1 MSVDG
6 KGLLVIISAPSGAG
20 KDASIERLVKKVPDA
35 VVYVTATSRKPRPGE
50 VDGVRY
56 YFYTPE
62 KFRQEIEAGNFFEWS
77 IVHGEFKGVRR
88 DILGDTLRDHKI
100 VIVKPDP
107 QGMRKIKSQ
116 LPEAL
121 TIFIMPP
128 SIEALQRRLEHRGTE
143 TPEQRAVRLR
153 NAEIEM
159 AAAPEYDYVVVNE
172 DGKLDETVDK
182 IAEIIKKEAK
192 RPRHYELRRRVPLRS
207 RSSPAFGAQRARSP
221 IRCPKLSCSSL
232 GSSFVSGSARVP
244 SQASSYGS
252 MRRTRERSAR
262 STRSCTRSRCSDRTS
277 SLSRR
282 GSRPSTAP
290 ASPTRYARCC
300 RPLSRAARA
309 SVCPP
314 RVVTGVKPSSH

>member
-1 MSVDG
+1 MAIDG

-20 KDASIERLVKKVPDA
+20 KDTVIDRLVQKLDDA

-50 VDGVRY
+50 ADGVRY
-56 YFYTPE
+56 YFYSPE

-88 DILGDTLRDHKI
+88 DILGDTLRRHKI

-128 SIEALQRRLEHRGTE
+128 SLESLAKRLKKRGTE
-143 TPEQRAVRLR
+143 TPEQLAIRLR

-172 DGKLDETVDK
+172 DGKIDETAEQ
-182 IAEIIKKEAK
+182 IAEIIRKESKK
-192 RPRHYELRRRVPLRS
+192 PRHYDL
-207 RSSPAFGAQRARSP
+207 
-221 IRCPKLSCSSL
+221 
-232 GSSFVSGSARVP
+232 
-244 SQASSYGS
+244 
-252 MRRTRERSAR
+252 
-262 STRSCTRSRCSDRTS
+262 
-277 SLSRR
+277 
-282 GSRPSTAP
+282 
-290 ASPTRYARCC
+290 
-300 RPLSRAARA
+300 
-309 SVCPP
+309 
-314 RVVTGVKPSSH
+314 